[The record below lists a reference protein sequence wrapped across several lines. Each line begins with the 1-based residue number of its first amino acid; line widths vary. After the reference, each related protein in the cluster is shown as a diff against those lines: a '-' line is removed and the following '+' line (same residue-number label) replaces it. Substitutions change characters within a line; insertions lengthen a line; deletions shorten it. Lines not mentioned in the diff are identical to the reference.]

1 MFQLPQRQKIT
12 AILEV
17 IIIMIIWKLLIGTQ
31 GKKEMRKAYVGT
43 FVSRKLIVYLTK
55 KTHFIYVSYKMLL
68 LKNDLSIVYYKQIQ
82 MFK

>member
-43 FVSRKLIVYLTK
+43 FVSRILIVYLTK
-55 KTHFIYVSYKMLL
+55 KNHFIYVSYKMQL
-68 LKNDLSIVYYKQIQ
+68 
-82 MFK
+82 

>member
-43 FVSRKLIVYLTK
+43 FVSRILIVYLTEK
-55 KTHFIYVSYKMLL
+55 KHFIYVSYKMQL
-68 LKNDLSIVYYKQIQ
+68 
-82 MFK
+82 

>member
-43 FVSRKLIVYLTK
+43 FVSRILIVYLTEK
-55 KTHFIYVSYKMLL
+55 KPFYLRFV
-68 LKNDLSIVYYKQIQ
+68 
-82 MFK
+82 

>member
-43 FVSRKLIVYLTK
+43 FVSRILIVYLTK
-55 KTHFIYVSYKMLL
+55 KKTILFTFRIKCNYKFKYKYIFYQM
-68 LKNDLSIVYYKQIQ
+68 SI
-82 MFK
+82 FL

>member
-43 FVSRKLIVYLTK
+43 FVSRILIVYLTGK
-55 KTHFIYVSYKMLL
+55 KPFYLRFV
-68 LKNDLSIVYYKQIQ
+68 
-82 MFK
+82 

>member
-43 FVSRKLIVYLTK
+43 FVSRILIVYLTK
-55 KTHFIYVSYKMLL
+55 KKPFYLRFV
-68 LKNDLSIVYYKQIQ
+68 
-82 MFK
+82 

>member
-43 FVSRKLIVYLTK
+43 FVSRILIVYLTGK
-55 KTHFIYVSYKMLL
+55 KTFYLRFV
-68 LKNDLSIVYYKQIQ
+68 
-82 MFK
+82 

>member
-43 FVSRKLIVYLTK
+43 FVSRILIVYLTEK
-55 KTHFIYVSYKMLL
+55 KHFISYKMQL
-68 LKNDLSIVYYKQIQ
+68 
-82 MFK
+82 

>member
-43 FVSRKLIVYLTK
+43 FVSRILIVYLTK
-55 KTHFIYVSYKMLL
+55 KNPFYLRFV
-68 LKNDLSIVYYKQIQ
+68 
-82 MFK
+82 

>member
-43 FVSRKLIVYLTK
+43 FVSRILIVYLTEK
-55 KTHFIYVSYKMLL
+55 NHFIYVSYKMQL
-68 LKNDLSIVYYKQIQ
+68 
-82 MFK
+82 